1 MKPDTDTALWQS
13 IATLAAQAP
22 ANRTGMAIWE
32 AFRLW
37 DGAHPNAGADDAQ
50 AAYERIRRLFGVAA

>member
-1 MKPDTDTALWQS
+1 MTHGTDTACWQS

-22 ANRTGMAIWE
+22 AERRVTAIWE
-32 AFRLW
+32 AFRMW
-37 DGAHPNAGADDAQ
+37 DSAHPDAGAEDAQ